1 MATDFNETPGA
12 ARYRKSGDSSSLGS
26 LMKNPIF
33 KLMAIVVVG
42 GGVAMAAVTFLS
54 GPSQNQRSA
63 ISPGAEAVQVKSN
76 ETEVTQEYLLAN
88 QQEDQTRA
96 EQAKGRGESA
106 MPMPTQSQVA
116 NPTMDNRVTAQEVN
130 DPLKDFE
137 NMISANQAVTNPAP
151 TPAVAPTP
159 QPTIS
164 PEALNQASRN
174 LRGQMDML
182 VRQWEPNGM
191 TSVIADNKDE
201 ASSSRAA
208 AETQKAEE
216 VEGRTIV
223 NAGQVYYA
231 QMLMEANSDVPG
243 PIMAQ
248 ILTGPLAGGRAIGT
262 FQTFRNHLVIR
273 FTTVAIRGDQ
283 LQVDILALDPDTT
296 LGGVVTEVDPRYFT
310 RVVLPAAAA
319 FITAYGDAI
328 SEPDSTTT
336 VSSDGI
342 STSSQSGGNSSKDA
356 MYKGVSEA
364 ANRVGEFVDEEA
376 AATKR
381 LVRVAVG
388 TPIGLFFVS
397 PVKESVK

>member
-54 GPSQNQRSA
+54 GPSQSQRSA
-63 ISPGAEAVQVKSN
+63 ISPGAETVQTSAS
-76 ETEVTQEYLLAN
+76 ETEVTQEYDLAIK
-88 QQEDQTRA
+88 QEDQARA
-96 EQAKGRGESA
+96 EQARGRGESA
-106 MPMPTQSQVA
+106 MPMPTQSQIA
-116 NPTMDNRVTAQEVN
+116 NPTMDNRVTSQEAN

-137 NMISANQAVTNPAP
+137 NMISANQTAPNPNPP
-151 TPAVAPTP
+151 TVAAPTP

-182 VRQWEPNGM
+182 VRQWEPTGM
-191 TSVIADNKDE
+191 TSVSVTDNE
-201 ASSSRAA
+201 AA
-208 AETQKAEE
+208 ASASQSAASEKSEAE
-216 VEGRTIV
+216 EGRTII

-283 LQVDILALDPDTT
+283 LQTDILALDPDTT

-319 FITAYGDAI
+319 FIKAYGDAI

-336 VSSDGI
+336 VTADGI

-356 MYKGVSEA
+356 MYKGASEA

-397 PVKESVK
+397 PVKETVK